1 MLDANLSQLR
11 DIRADE
17 IIHIDTTIYVY
28 IVIFGLLSVLLIWYF
43 YPRKEPYIS
52 SYSDI
57 KRQRLKDIN
66 FSEDS
71 KQKIYEFTIIIKE
84 LILDDELDADLIF
97 RFEDLNSRLK
107 SYKYRIDDIH
117 LESNLIDE
125 LYDFIREVQDGA

>member
-97 RFEDLNSRLK
+97 IFEDLNSRLK

>member
-52 SYSDI
+52 SHGDT
-57 KRQRLKDIN
+57 KRQRIKDIN
-66 FSEDS
+66 FSKDS